1 MRTLSCGCNDGSGK
15 SGDAAVTGSASPRKK
30 PFVIGLLL
38 GIVGGLALGS
48 TLAAIFGDDV
58 SVLVHRLIK
67 RIVGEREEPNF
78 QILLQ

>member
-1 MRTLSCGCNDGSGK
+1 VTRTQDVPS
-15 SGDAAVTGSASPRKK
+15 RKR
-30 PFVIGLLL
+30 PFILGLLL
-38 GIVGGLALGS
+38 GVFGGLALGS

-67 RIVGEREEPNF
+67 RIAGERDEPNF